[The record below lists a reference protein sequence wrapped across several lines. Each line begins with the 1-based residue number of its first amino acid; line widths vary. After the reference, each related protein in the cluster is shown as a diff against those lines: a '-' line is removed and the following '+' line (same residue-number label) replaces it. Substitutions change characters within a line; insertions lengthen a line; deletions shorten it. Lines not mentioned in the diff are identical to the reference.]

1 MVDRKAPWTGYFRV
15 VGEVHQDGEVYRLDD
30 ISDELKAKV
39 IAEAFV
45 KSDPNSYEAY
55 VYNWRGEQIYPD
67 KSKN

>member
-1 MVDRKAPWTGYFRV
+1 MLVRQSPREGSFRIIGEMPKDKAEYFL
-15 VGEVHQDGEVYRLDD
+15 GDL
-30 ISDELKAKV
+30 SDELKATV

>member
-1 MVDRKAPWTGYFRV
+1 MPKDKAEYFL
-15 VGEVHQDGEVYRLDD
+15 GDL
-30 ISDELKAKV
+30 SDELKATV

>member
-15 VGEVHQDGEVYRLDD
+15 VGEVPQDGEVYRLDD

-45 KSDPNSYEAY
+45 KSDPVGHTAC
-55 VYNWRGEQIYPD
+55 VYDWTGKIIH
-67 KSKN
+67 SVGTL